1 MAFSAAFSSRL
12 TWNAATEWQYCAGQY
27 WPAEYRAAAVHGLR
41 AYIEYARPRADVQE
55 IARMYQRVTEKH
67 SLTRFMQSVSKNFF
81 DDEIMREF
89 GNHITD
95 IIPASVNSPLRVIMK
110 TPTGHM
116 LCEITERG
124 EISTQE
130 FTTRAMARWMA
141 SGKGR

>member
-1 MAFSAAFSSRL
+1 
-12 TWNAATEWQYCAGQY
+12 
-27 WPAEYRAAAVHGLR
+27 
-41 AYIEYARPRADVQE
+41 
-55 IARMYQRVTEKH
+55 
-67 SLTRFMQSVSKNFF
+67 MQSVSKNFF

-95 IIPASVNSPLRVIMK
+95 IIPVSVNSPLRVIMK